1 MERDLLSQAA
11 AFLLEKRRKARWYK
25 VVSCM
30 AMVVVF
36 CTTYAL
42 ILPAITMESKPTC
55 GMEEH
60 THTEDCY
67 RT

>member
-1 MERDLLSQAA
+1 MERDMLSQAA

-25 VVSCM
+25 VVSCL

-42 ILPAITMESKPTC
+42 ILPAITLANKTTC
-55 GMEEH
+55 GLEEH
-60 THTEDCY
+60 VHT
-67 RT
+67 